1 MKHSI
6 IFQYLILI
14 SREAIKN
21 FKKINKEIS
30 EVNYIIDQMDND
42 RLGNQRMKNNLS
54 SEQNSKQS
62 WHKVKIGRNKERHQR
77 K

>member
-1 MKHSI
+1 
-6 IFQYLILI
+6 
-14 SREAIKN
+14 
-21 FKKINKEIS
+21 
-30 EVNYIIDQMDND
+30 MDND